1 MFSHHHLLFL
11 ILQQEDS
18 FAQYRKIKGNRP
30 RPTTARLIGCGVLS
44 STTKLNLL
52 PTLVADVRSRPQG
65 QRTLANATL
74 DWIQEVTRPFNQE
87 VGVSNAMRT
96 TPFRRLAIEAMQTYS
111 LSLSPALAD
120 SYFKAF
126 LARLYLSPA
135 NLLHTLSLRF
145 RRTGSEN

>member
-1 MFSHHHLLFL
+1 MFGHHLLFL

-18 FAQYRKIKGNRP
+18 FTQYRKIKGNKP
-30 RPTTARLIGCGVLS
+30 RPTTARPTGCGVLS
-44 STTKLNLL
+44 STKHNLL
-52 PTLVADVRSRPQG
+52 PTLVADVRLSPQD

-74 DWIQEVTRPFNQE
+74 GWIQKATRPFNQE
-87 VGVSNAMRT
+87 VGISNAMRA
-96 TPFRRLAIEAMQTYS
+96 TPLRCLAIEAIQTYP

-145 RRTGSEN
+145 RRSGSEN